1 MLIVLSLKDFGL
13 VFQDRDLVKTLR
25 HSTVVKKK
33 KKEKKQEILTDRWGK
48 LIEVNTNT
56 EGESDQAS
64 HPALYDVE

>member
-33 KKEKKQEILTDRWGK
+33 KKKKKSRRFLQIG
-48 LIEVNTNT
+48 
-56 EGESDQAS
+56 GEN
-64 HPALYDVE
+64 

>member
-1 MLIVLSLKDFGL
+1 MLIVLNLKDFGL

-25 HSTVVKKK
+25 HSSVKK

>member
-1 MLIVLSLKDFGL
+1 MLIVLNLKDFGL

-25 HSTVVKKK
+25 HSSVKKK

-48 LIEVNTNT
+48 LIDVNTNT

-64 HPALYDVE
+64 HPALYDVK